1 MGLLMF
7 MILAFLEQ
15 FSAAR
20 PQNEWYQQ
28 SNKCMTGV
36 YIILPQITATTTVL
50 LYCSVFKVSLRI
62 IMIMMLKR
70 LPQKASQRRIR
81 EGLLFILQ

>member
-1 MGLLMF
+1 MS

-28 SNKCMTGV
+28 SNKYMTGV

-50 LYCSVFKVSLRI
+50 FC
-62 IMIMMLKR
+62 
-70 LPQKASQRRIR
+70 
-81 EGLLFILQ
+81 LQGFFTNNNDYDAEEAAAKSISTPH

>member
-1 MGLLMF
+1 MS

-20 PQNEWYQQ
+20 PQNEWWYQQ
-28 SNKCMTGV
+28 SNKYMTGV

>member
-1 MGLLMF
+1 MS

-28 SNKCMTGV
+28 SNKYMTGV

-70 LPQKASQRRIR
+70 LPQKASQRRIK